1 VSADDI
7 PGQPSAADGVQQ
19 PPTPPIARVLVAAAL
34 GLLLVMLVSAN
45 RSAPVEARLGQR
57 VELVELIEAE
67 QARNVALAARVEEL
81 SAQLAA
87 FERDHAP
94 GVASRALQELSAEV
108 DALAVPAG
116 LTPVRGP
123 GVVATLRDSRIAPP
137 PDGDYNDYVIHEQDL
152 QAVINALWAGGAE
165 AMSVNGHR
173 IRVTTAIRCVGN
185 VLLLHGTTESP
196 PYVIEAIGDADELR
210 STLDRDPAVQRFVDA
225 VQRYQLGFSLETAER
240 LDLAGYEGV
249 PTLQH
254 ARPVDPVSTS

>member
-1 VSADDI
+1 VSADEPTAPAGTDI
-7 PGQPSAADGVQQ
+7 QVAPATRIV
-19 PPTPPIARVLVAAAL
+19 VAAVV

-45 RSAPVEARLGQR
+45 RAAPVEGRLGQR

-81 SAQLAA
+81 SADLAA
-87 FERDHAP
+87 FERDHPP
-94 GVASRALQELSAEV
+94 GTVSAALAALTAEV

-116 LTPVRGP
+116 LTPVHGP

-152 QAVINALWAGGAE
+152 QAVINGLWAGGAE

-173 IRVTTAIRCVGN
+173 IRATTAIRCVGN

-196 PYVIEAIGDADELR
+196 PYIIEAIGDTEELR
-210 STLDRDPAVQRFVDA
+210 SSLDRDPAVARFADA
-225 VQRYQLGFSLETAER
+225 VQRYQLGFAVEDVADLE
-240 LDLAGYEGV
+240 LAGYEGV
-249 PTLQH
+249 SAMQH
-254 ARPVDPVSTS
+254 ARPVDTAATS